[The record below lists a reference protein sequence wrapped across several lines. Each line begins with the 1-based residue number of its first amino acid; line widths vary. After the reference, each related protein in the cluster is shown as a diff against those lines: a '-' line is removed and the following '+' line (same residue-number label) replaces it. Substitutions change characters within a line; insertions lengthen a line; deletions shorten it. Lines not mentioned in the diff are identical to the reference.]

1 MDYNE
6 ILKEAAG
13 LMGPYC
19 KACPVCNG
27 RACGNCVPGPGSK
40 LPGNTAARNYD
51 KWQEIFV
58 NMDTLCPNAD
68 VDTSFELFG
77 KKFSAP
83 VFIAPLGALPLHYG
97 DKYDDITYNRVLINS
112 AANYGI
118 CAMTGDGEFPKLIP
132 DAVDEMSKIGG
143 IGIPT
148 IKPWNK
154 EVVFEKLDYVKAHD
168 VFAVAMDVDGAG
180 LPFLKKLSPNAG
192 SKSVD
197 EMREIIDYAGK
208 PFIIKGI
215 MTVKGAEKAVEAGAS
230 AIVVSNHGGRVQ
242 GCTPATAEVLPAIAK
257 AVKGKVKIFVDGGI
271 RSGVDVFKAI
281 GLGADAV
288 LIGRPVVPFIY
299 AEGEEG
305 FKVYMDRIV
314 SQLRDPHSR
323 ISARIIFSSP
333 NNEEAFKSLWYAPL
347 RPCYRHGGTAYGYL
361 LRKPRRNFFADVGVD
376 TFRHAHRHLQSD

>member
-58 NMDTLCPNAD
+58 NMDTLNPNAN

-97 DKYDDITYNRVLINS
+97 DKYDDITYNRVLINA

-118 CAMTGDGEFPKLIP
+118 CAMTGDGEFPQLIP

-154 EVVFEKLDYVKAHD
+154 EVVFEKLDYVKAHN

-257 AVKGKVKIFVDGGI
+257 AVKGKIKILGLAIANGLVSL
-271 RSGVDVFKAI
+271 SGSMFAQQQRFFDVFMGVGTAVI
-281 GLGADAV
+281 GLASVIIGTALFGQISVFGFSISVILGSILYKGCVAAAIRIGLQSTDLKLVTAV
-288 LIGRPVVPFIY
+288 LFLLILVL
-299 AEGEEG
+299 
-305 FKVYMDRIV
+305 
-314 SQLRDPHSR
+314 SSR
-323 ISARIIFSSP
+323 I
-333 NNEEAFKSLWYAPL
+333 EKYQ
-347 RPCYRHGGTAYGYL
+347 G
-361 LRKPRRNFFADVGVD
+361 RKRRKERA
-376 TFRHAHRHLQSD
+376 